1 MFDFVRNH
9 SRLVLGILVLLIFPS
24 FIFFGVQG
32 YSRFT
37 EGGAV
42 TVAEVG
48 GQAISRAEWD
58 AAHQNNIE
66 RLRRQRPEL
75 DPKLLETPELK
86 RETLD
91 GLVRDRV
98 LMATAR
104 QYHLVPDDAR
114 LQRLF
119 VTDPQFAG
127 LRNPDGSVN
136 REILAAQGMSVE
148 AFEQQLRQ
156 EFGMQQVLGAVAQSS
171 FTPPAVAATS
181 LDALLQRREVQIQRF
196 DAAAYRAQATPGDA
210 DLQAYYE
217 AHSGEFRAP
226 EQAQIEYVV
235 LDLAA
240 LAKDVAVPEED
251 LRRYY
256 EENASRYTQAEE
268 RRASHIL
275 IRVDPSAPADEKKAA
290 KARAEQ
296 LLAEVRRSPNSFA
309 EVARKNSQD
318 PGSASRGGDL
328 DFFGRGMMAKPFE
341 DAVYAM
347 KTGEI
352 SNVIE
357 TDFGYH
363 VITLTGL
370 RGGQK
375 KAFDTVR
382 AEIEQEVRRS
392 LAQKRYA
399 EAAETFTNT
408 VYEQSDSLQ
417 PVIDKLKLQKQ
428 TATVL
433 RQPVPGA
440 SGALASAKLLDAVFS
455 DDVVRNKRNT
465 DAVEIGQNQLVS
477 ARIVTHSPART
488 LPLAEVRDQVR
499 EAVVAQK
506 SAALAKAEGAKR
518 LEALKKSPNEAL
530 PISLTL
536 SRAQPQGAPRAVVDA
551 VLRADTKQL
560 PAIVGVDL
568 GSQGYAVV
576 RVSKVLQREADPA
589 TDAMLQQQLAQTWA
603 TAEALAYLD
612 ALKRRTKAEIKEA
625 AVQAAAKSTT
635 P

>member
-9 SRLVLGILVLLIFPS
+9 SRLVLGIMVLLIFPS
-24 FIFFGVQG
+24 FVFFGIQG
-32 YSRFT
+32 YTGFS

-42 TVAEVG
+42 TVAKVD
-48 GQAISRAEWD
+48 GQSISRAEWD
-58 AAHQNNIE
+58 AAHQDNVE
-66 RLRRQRPEL
+66 RMRRQRP
-75 DPKLLETPELK
+75 DVDVRLLETPEMK

-98 LMATAR
+98 LIATAR

-119 VTDPQFAG
+119 VSDPQFAG

-136 REILAAQGMSVE
+136 RDILAAQGMSVE

-171 FTPPAVAATS
+171 FTPPAVGATS
-181 LDALLQRREVQIQRF
+181 LDALLQRRAVQIQRF
-196 DAAAYRAQATPGDA
+196 DANAFRAQATPADA

-217 AHSGEFRAP
+217 AHSAEFRAP

-235 LDLAA
+235 LDLAT
-240 LAKDVAVPEED
+240 LARDVAVPEED

-275 IRVDPSAPADEKKAA
+275 VRVDPSAPADEKKAA

-347 KTGEI
+347 KPGEI

-375 KAFDTVR
+375 KSFESVR
-382 AEIEQEVRRS
+382 AEVEQEVRRS

-408 VYEQSDSLQ
+408 VYEQSDSLK

-433 RQPVPGA
+433 RQPAPGA
-440 SGALASAKLLDAVFS
+440 SGALGSAKLLEAVFA
-455 DDVVRNKRNT
+455 DDAVRNKRNT
-465 DAVEIGQNQLVS
+465 DAVEIGPNQLAS
-477 ARIVTHSPART
+477 ARIVEYSPART
-488 LPLAEVRDQVR
+488 LPLAEVRERVR
-499 EAVVAQK
+499 EAVVVQK
-506 SAALAKAEGAKR
+506 AAALAKAEGAKR
-518 LEALKKSPNEAL
+518 LEALKKTPNEAL
-530 PISLTL
+530 PISLTV
-536 SRAQPQGAPRAVVDA
+536 SRAQPQGLPRPIMEA
-551 VLRADTKQL
+551 VLRADPKQL
-560 PAIVGVDL
+560 PAVVGVDL

-576 RVSKVLQREADPA
+576 RVTQVLAREAEPS

-603 TAEALAYLD
+603 TAEAMAYLD
-612 ALKRRTKAEIKEA
+612 ALKRRTKAEIKQAAVEA
-625 AVQAAAKSTT
+625 ASKSTT